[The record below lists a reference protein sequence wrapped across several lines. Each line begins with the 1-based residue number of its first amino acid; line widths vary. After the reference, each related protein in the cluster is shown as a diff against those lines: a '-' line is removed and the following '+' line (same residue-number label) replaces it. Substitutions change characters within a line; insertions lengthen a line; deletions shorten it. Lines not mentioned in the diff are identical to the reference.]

1 MEWTRPGLSPLKIFL
16 NGLNKLE
23 TIVKDLKC
31 VRDVVLSGHTIP
43 FGIVL
48 VISPV
53 YILHLST
60 SPRKVVEA
68 LVEFYG
74 IELKLG
80 LTQRKNILKYKKT
93 KKTSY
98 ILSLF
103 FKGLTSSLS
112 RYSW

>member
-1 MEWTRPGLSPLKIFL
+1 M
-16 NGLNKLE
+16 LE
-23 TIVKDLKC
+23 TYRKRFEMYPHLRNWLFLYL
-31 VRDVVLSGHTIP
+31 RDFVLSGHTIP

-80 LTQRKNILKYKKT
+80 LTQRKNILKYKKNQENILH
-93 KKTSY
+93 S
-98 ILSLF
+98 LSLF
-103 FKGLTSSLS
+103 
-112 RYSW
+112 